1 MLGSPLH
8 LSDCVNLSF
17 IKVCTS
23 MMYEVFKRTTAGEV
37 WKYDRM
43 KITKYEGLKGRW
55 FWSKYG
61 VWRNS
66 QQQLPHDARE
76 RCLCHESL
84 SGRFRA
90 GSSKPGKTTTTCS
103 SSPSWSR
110 SSPTEYKEI
119 MPGQIISYHQNLG
132 HFDEDEHL
140 VACGDVHNRVKT

>member
-17 IKVCTS
+17 IKVCRS

-43 KITKYEGLKGRW
+43 KITKYEGLTGRW
-55 FWSKYG
+55 FWSKYQSM
-61 VWRNS
+61 VYDVTHNNN
-66 QQQLPHDARE
+66 
-76 RCLCHESL
+76 CLTM
-84 SGRFRA
+84 
-90 GSSKPGKTTTTCS
+90 PGKDVS
-103 SSPSWSR
+103 VMKAWVEGSVPEVVNRVRQQPLAPVLQVDHAAHLQSIKR
-110 SSPTEYKEI
+110 L
-119 MPGQIISYHQNLG
+119 QIISYHQNWG